1 MSRIVILSRAG
12 EASLPVAAVNALRVE
27 HEVAF
32 VQRTDAPCAAE
43 ALAVLRGARVLAS
56 TNVTLPAL
64 DADLL
69 DRLPDLRHVVLYAT
83 GFEHLDI
90 EGLAARGITVTTLPE
105 YATNAV
111 AEHAL
116 ALLFAGATRL
126 HLAHDKAAGRAPHDV
141 SLRGVE
147 ITSRTLAIIGLG
159 RIGRRLATLAK
170 GLGMRVV
177 GVDIDPAA
185 IARAQADGIP
195 TMTHRDALREADLVA
210 LTASTIDGHYPI
222 LGAPELALLDHN
234 AFVVNVGRPV
244 LADTDALRVAL
255 RRRELRGYA
264 VDEVVL
270 DPSDPLDALLI
281 AEGRVLQSAHS
292 AWWRDEVL
300 ARGSQMFARAIQA
313 AADGA
318 PIHVVPARSRAGLA
332 AG

>member
-12 EASLPVAAVNALRVE
+12 EASLPVAAVNALRVQ

-32 VQRTDAPCAAE
+32 VQRTDAPCAAQ
-43 ALAVLRGARVLAS
+43 AVELLRGARVLAS

-64 DADLL
+64 DPDLL
-69 DRLPDLRHVVLYAT
+69 DRLPHLRHVVLYAT

-90 EGLAARGITVTTLPE
+90 DGLAARGITVTTLPE

-159 RIGRRLATLAK
+159 RIGRRLATLAR

-177 GVDIDPAA
+177 GVDVDPAA

-195 TMTHRDALREADLVA
+195 TMTHRDALGEADLVA
-210 LTASTIDGHYPI
+210 DGVHHRR
-222 LGAPELALLDHN
+222 ALSDPR
-234 AFVVNVGRPV
+234 GPR
-244 LADTDALRVAL
+244 TRVARPQRL
-255 RRRELRGYA
+255 RRQCRATG
-264 VDEVVL
+264 
-270 DPSDPLDALLI
+270 
-281 AEGRVLQSAHS
+281 
-292 AWWRDEVL
+292 
-300 ARGSQMFARAIQA
+300 ARR
-313 AADGA
+313 
-318 PIHVVPARSRAGLA
+318 HRRA
-332 AG
+332 AGGPAPAGIAGVCRG